1 MTRRHLRL
9 LAAAV
14 TDKTFARAVLDGRPV
29 WVGKCIHCNRKLVIA
44 DDGRPLGEATLE
56 HVWPQTQGGTNDVAN
71 LAVACARCNREKG
84 TRHDHKGGPRLD
96 EIVARLRD
104 RRTERWRNPADVG
117 MAARLAPVLAPDAA
131 GDDED
136 DDDG

>member
-14 TDKTFARAVLDGRPV
+14 TDQTFARAVLDGRPV
-29 WVGKCIHCNRKLVIA
+29 WVGKCIHCNSKLVIA

-56 HVWPQTQGGTNDVAN
+56 HVWPQTQGGGNDVAN

-84 TRHDHKGGPRLD
+84 TRHDHRGGQRLD
-96 EIVARLRD
+96 EVVALLRE
-104 RRTERWRNPADVG
+104 RRAARWRDPADVG
-117 MAARLAPVLAPDAA
+117 MAARLAPVLQP
-131 GDDED
+131 D
-136 DDDG
+136 DDDDDR